1 MLLTISFSGSTFVT
15 VDGFMLYLQFMLY
28 FESYI
33 SLNELPNDICCVYIS
48 ECLFVDCANF

>member
-15 VDGFMLYLQFMLY
+15 VDEFMLY

-33 SLNELPNDICCVYIS
+33 SLNKLPNDICCVYIS